1 MESVPFYFAAIC
13 GGFFFLIL
21 LVLGGGLVFYSY
33 RSRKKADQ
41 SLGWPSTNGKVIV
54 SEIRESKST
63 DEDGRVKVSYYP
75 HIEYTYEVNVQHFN
89 SKQISFGGVLGYND
103 PAKVRV
109 ILDHYPI
116 GSTVLVY
123 YNPEKPA
130 EAVVEQTSGG
140 AKWALIVGIIILVIA
155 SCIAI
160 GLLVGAIRN
169 F

>member
-1 MESVPFYFAAIC
+1 MERMPFYFAAIC

-21 LVLGGGLVFYSY
+21 LVLGGGLIFYSL

-41 SLGWPSTNGKVIV
+41 SRGWPSTNGKVIA

-75 HIEYTYEVNVQHFN
+75 HVEYAYEVNGQN
-89 SKQISFGGVLGYND
+89 YISKQISFGGVLGYND
-103 PAKVRV
+103 RTKVQAK
-109 ILDHYPI
+109 LEHYPV
-116 GSTVLVY
+116 GSTVLAF

-140 AKWALIVGIIILVIA
+140 AKWAMVVGIIILVIA

>member
-1 MESVPFYFAAIC
+1 
-13 GGFFFLIL
+13 
-21 LVLGGGLVFYSY
+21 
-33 RSRKKADQ
+33 
-41 SLGWPSTNGKVIV
+41 
-54 SEIRESKST
+54 
-63 DEDGRVKVSYYP
+63 
-75 HIEYTYEVNVQHFN
+75 
-89 SKQISFGGVLGYND
+89 
-103 PAKVRV
+103 
-109 ILDHYPI
+109 
-116 GSTVLVY
+116 VY

>member
-1 MESVPFYFAAIC
+1 MEQMPFYFALIC
-13 GGFFFLIL
+13 GGFFFLVL
-21 LVLGGGLVFYSY
+21 LILGGGLVFYSA

-41 SLGWPSTNGKVIV
+41 SQGWPSTNGKIIV

-63 DEDGRVKVSYYP
+63 DEDGRTKVTYYP
-75 HIEYTYEVNVQHFN
+75 HIEYAYEVNGQNYV

-103 PAKVRV
+103 PAKVRTT
-109 ILDHYPI
+109 LDHYPV
-116 GSTVLVY
+116 GSIMLAF

-140 AKWALIVGIIILVIA
+140 AKWALIVGIIILAIS